1 MKIILDGL
9 QQNYGFPC
17 LSLFEEN
24 SVYQNYAG
32 SLKILKFAHGGDFG
46 PQHMTLKSFK
56 KI

>member
-1 MKIILDGL
+1 MKIISDGL
-9 QQNYGFPC
+9 QQNHGFPC

-46 PQHMTLKSFK
+46 PLHMTLKSFK